1 MHISSDCEKMPA
13 MNTQNGPDSHAL
25 NILQGI
31 FGYETFRPQQQEIV
45 DHLIDSGDAL
55 VLMPTGG
62 GKSLCY
68 QIPSIVRT
76 GVGIII
82 SPLIALMQ
90 DQVNTLRQ
98 NGVRAAFLNSTLGH
112 EEVRAVEM
120 KLHHDELDLLYVAPE
135 RLMMPRMLDLLDH
148 IPVSLFAIDEA
159 HCVSQWG
166 HDFRPEYVQLSVLHE
181 RFPQIPRI
189 ALTAT
194 ADGTTRREIIQR
206 LALSGARQ
214 FISGFDR
221 PNIRYRISENIGNA
235 REQLLGFIRNEHPG
249 DAGIVYCLS
258 RKRVDDVA
266 AWLTSRELTAL
277 PYHAGLSAQVRQR
290 NQERFLREEG
300 VIIVATIAFGM
311 GIDKPDV
318 RFVAHLNLP
327 KSLEA
332 YYQETGRAGRDGQP
346 ANAWMMYGLQDV
358 ITLKQMQANSIAPE
372 EIKRIERHKL
382 DAMLGL
388 CELTTCRRQALLRY
402 LGDELTEPCGNCDTC
417 LEPPETWDATAA
429 AQKALS
435 CVHRTGQRFGV
446 TYLVDVLLG
455 KVNERINRFGH
466 DKVSTYGIGSE
477 LNQGEWR
484 NLYRQLIARGLL
496 AVDLEGY
503 GGLRLTEESRP
514 VLRGEQ
520 PLHLRRFSRKARAKS
535 RERKASRYAETG
547 KSKLWQALRSRRQQL
562 ADQQGVPAYII
573 FHDATLAEMVENCPE
588 TLAQMSNISGIGE
601 RKLADYG
608 ETFLDVLNEYRNLE
622 GKTQG
627 DSEEETL
634 HLFRLGM
641 DADAIA
647 VKRGLKATTIYNHLA
662 KGIERD
668 EVSLSKV
675 VPMQQQKLEAIRF
688 AIEQFD
694 GGKRLKPVF
703 DALEGEFSY
712 EVLRCVRADMSH

>member
-1 MHISSDCEKMPA
+1 MNSSPA
-13 MNTQNGPDSHAL
+13 KQ
-25 NILQGI
+25 ILQSV
-31 FGYETFRPQQQEIV
+31 FGYDEFRLQQQTIV
-45 DHLIDSGDAL
+45 DHLIAGGDAL

-68 QIPSIVRT
+68 QIPSIVRP
-76 GVGIII
+76 GVGIVV

-90 DQVNTLRQ
+90 DQVDALLQ
-98 NGVRAAFLNSTLGH
+98 NGVRAAFLNSTLGAN
-112 EEVRAVEM
+112 EVREVENA
-120 KLHHDELDLLYVAPE
+120 LHRNELDLLYVAPE
-135 RLMMPRMLDLLDH
+135 RLMLPRMLDIIDQ
-148 IPVSLFAIDEA
+148 ISVSLFAIDEA

-166 HDFRPEYVQLSVLHE
+166 HDFRPEYVQLSVLHQ

-194 ADGTTRREIIQR
+194 ADSTTQREIIER
-206 LALSGARQ
+206 LALTGARQ

-221 PNIRYRISENIGNA
+221 PNIRYRISENSGNA
-235 REQLLGFIRNEHPG
+235 RDQLLRFIRNEHKG

-258 RKRVDDVA
+258 RKRVEDIA
-266 AWLTSRELTAL
+266 AWLTSKGLTAL
-277 PYHAGLSAQVRQR
+277 PYHAGLPAQVRQ
-290 NQERFLREEG
+290 QHQKRFLREEE

-332 YYQETGRAGRDGQP
+332 YYQETGRAGRDDQP
-346 ANAWMMYGLQDV
+346 ANAWMVYGLQDV
-358 ITLKQMQANSIAPE
+358 ITLKKMQAGSNAPE
-372 EIKRIERHKL
+372 EIKRIEHHKL

-388 CELTTCRRQALLRY
+388 CELTSCRRQALLRY
-402 LGDELTEPCGNCDTC
+402 FGDEMANPCGNCDTC

-446 TYLVDVLLG
+446 SYLVDVLLG
-455 KVNERINRFGH
+455 KVDDRISRFGH

-477 LNQGEWR
+477 LNQSEWR

-496 AVDLEGY
+496 AVDLEGH
-503 GGLRLTEESRP
+503 GGLNLTEESRP

-520 PLHLRRFSRKARAKS
+520 SLHLRKFSRKAKAKS
-535 RERKASRYAETG
+535 RERKTSRFAASEEMNN
-547 KSKLWQALRSRRQQL
+547 LWQALRNRRQQL
-562 ADQQGVPAYII
+562 ADEKGIPAYMI
-573 FHDATLAEMVENCPE
+573 FHDATLAEMVENRPE
-588 TLAQMSNISGIGE
+588 TLEQLSNISGVGE

-608 ETFLDVLNEYRNLE
+608 EEFLGVLDEYRNLE
-622 GKTQG
+622 KNIKNDT
-627 DSEEETL
+627 EEETL
-634 HLFRLGM
+634 QLFRLGM

-647 VKRGLKATTIYNHLA
+647 TQRGLKTTTVYNHLA

-668 EVSLSKV
+668 EVPLSDV
-675 VPMQQQKLEAIRF
+675 VPLPHQQLEAIRF
-688 AIEQFD
+688 AIEQYD

-712 EVLRCVRADMSH
+712 EMLRCVRADMTR